1 MRKWWQPPTLGRPDS
16 ERRAGWLELFYDLVY
31 IAAVIEL
38 GSYFHGELTP
48 LGTLRYV
55 FLFLIVWWSW
65 SGTTYYENRFLAD
78 DALHRLLVFLQ
89 IFFVGS
95 LASSIPRAFGE
106 AAAVFALSYAALR
119 VVLIVMY
126 ARAYRAVP
134 NSRPLIRNYTAGFS
148 LGILCFILSA
158 FVPAPWTYVLWG
170 LGIGAEVAIHMLFGT
185 QGLEQRF
192 PFNIAHLSERYA
204 LFIIIVLGDSFI
216 KAIGRT
222 AEEGVGPNTYI
233 FGAAG
238 VLMTVSLWWIYFDD
252 VAEAALRQGRASLT
266 SWVYAHFPLS
276 VAIVGFGVAVEDV
289 TQLEIGLPME
299 LPLFWLLYLSVG
311 GYLLATSWV
320 DYLTETSAPQLGL
333 QRVYIRVLS
342 AVFLI
347 SFAVVYAFMGWE
359 LSALWTVAI
368 ITGVSVAQILYDL
381 SHSRE
386 QSEVHSEVNDEVSG
400 EAQTGD

>member
-1 MRKWWQPPTLGRPDS
+1 MRKWWQPPTLGEPNS

-65 SGTTYYENRFLAD
+65 SGTTYYENRFIAD
-78 DALHRLLVFLQ
+78 DALHRILIFLQ

-95 LASSIPRAFGE
+95 LASNIPRAFGE
-106 AAAVFALSYAALR
+106 GAAMFAFSYAALR
-119 VVLIVMY
+119 IILILMY

-134 NSRPLIRNYTAGFS
+134 DTRALIRNYTAGFS
-148 LGILCFILSA
+148 LGILCFVLSM

-170 LGIGAEVAIHMLFGT
+170 LGIGAEVIVHMLFGT
-185 QGLEQRF
+185 QGLEGRF
-192 PFNIAHLSERYA
+192 PFNLAHLSERYA

-222 AEEGVGPNTYI
+222 AEEGVGPGTYV
-233 FGAAG
+233 FGAFG

-252 VAEAALRQGRASLT
+252 VAEAALKQGYDSLT

-289 TQLEIGLPME
+289 TQLQFGVPME

-320 DYLTETSAPQLGL
+320 DYLTETSTKQLGL
-333 QRVYIRVLS
+333 QRMYMRTFSGL
-342 AVFLI
+342 FLLA
-347 SFAVVYAFMGWE
+347 FAVLYALFGWE
-359 LSALWTVAI
+359 LSPLLTVGLVTALCA
-368 ITGVSVAQILYDL
+368 AQVVYDL

-386 QSEVHSEVNDEVSG
+386 QSEVRGEMQEV
-400 EAQTGD
+400 QMGD

>member
-1 MRKWWQPPTLGRPDS
+1 MQKWWQSPVLSRPDS
-16 ERRAGWLELFYDLVY
+16 ERRANWLELFYDLVF

-48 LGTLRYV
+48 VGTLRYV

-65 SGTTYYENRFLAD
+65 SGTTYYENRFIAD
-78 DALHRLLVFLQ
+78 DALHRILIFFQ
-89 IFFVGS
+89 IFFIGS
-95 LASSIPRAFGE
+95 LAGNIPRAFGE
-106 AAAVFALSYAALR
+106 GAAIFAFSYAALR
-119 VVLIVMY
+119 IILIFMY

-148 LGILCFILSA
+148 LGILCFIISM
-158 FVPAPWTYVLWG
+158 FVPAPWNYVLWG
-170 LGIGAEVAIHMLFGT
+170 LGIGAEFLGHMLFGT
-185 QGLEQRF
+185 QKLEAHF
-192 PFNIAHLSERYA
+192 PFNLNHLSERYA

-233 FGAAG
+233 FGALG
-238 VLMTVSLWWIYFDD
+238 VLMTVSLWWTYFDD
-252 VAEAALRQGRASLT
+252 VAEAALRQGYDSLT

-289 TQLEIGLPME
+289 TQLRVGVPME
-299 LPLFWLLYLSVG
+299 MPLFWLLYLSVG

-320 DYLTETSAPQLGL
+320 DYLTETRTPQLGL
-333 QRVYIRVLS
+333 ERVYMRTFSGLGLV
-342 AVFLI
+342 A
-347 SFAVVYAFMGWE
+347 FAVLYDYLGWE
-359 LSALWTVAI
+359 LSAPWTVGIVA
-368 ITGVSVAQILYDL
+368 GVCAAQIIYDL

-386 QSEVHSEVNDEVSG
+386 KSEVHAEVQT